1 MNTSPKT
8 NPTLSII
15 TVVFNNYNNLERTI
29 KSVINQTYKKIEY
42 IIVDGGSNDGT
53 LDIIKKFDTQI
64 SKWISES
71 DKGIYDAMNKGI
83 NIAAGDYLWFL
94 NAGDEIYSNE
104 TVEKIFSSAN
114 DADVYY
120 GDTELIDDA
129 GNSFGSRKLK
139 KPPENLSW
147 KNMIDGMVITH
158 QSIIVK
164 KSISPLYDMKYKYV
178 ADIDWLVR
186 VLKKS
191 DKIVNTKIFISK
203 FLIGGYSRK
212 NTISSLFERFKVLS
226 KYFNPILLFLNHVK
240 LFFVFLAHI
249 IRYRRIL

>member
-1 MNTSPKT
+1 
-8 NPTLSII
+8 
-15 TVVFNNYNNLERTI
+15 
-29 KSVINQTYKKIEY
+29 
-42 IIVDGGSNDGT
+42 
-53 LDIIKKFDTQI
+53 
-64 SKWISES
+64 
-71 DKGIYDAMNKGI
+71 MNKGI
-83 NIAAGDYLWFL
+83 KIATGDYIWFL
-94 NAGDEIYSNE
+94 NGGDMIYSND
-104 TVEKIFSSAN
+104 TIQKIFSLSET
-114 DADVYY
+114 ADVFY
-120 GDTELIDDA
+120 GDTELFDEH
-129 GNSFGSRKLK
+129 GQSFGRRKLK
-139 KPPENLSW
+139 TPPENLTW

-203 FLIGGYSRK
+203 FLMGGYSRK

-249 IRYRRIL
+249 IKYRRIL